1 MTKTEITVTAKH
13 GETEF
18 RLQLDSALLANN
30 RSACIIV
37 NNACSN
43 GKNTVNIGGPGDVT
57 IESAKEF
64 LAALTAAIYL
74 AENGISVR

>member
-1 MTKTEITVTAKH
+1 MRKTEITVTAKH

-18 RLQLDSALLANN
+18 RLHLDGALLSDN

-37 NNACSN
+37 GN
-43 GKNTVNIGGPGDVT
+43 GNPTGKTTLNIGGPGDVT

>member
-1 MTKTEITVTAKH
+1 MMNTEITVTAKH

-18 RLQLDSALLANN
+18 RLRLDGALLADN

-37 NNACSN
+37 GN
-43 GKNTVNIGGPGDVT
+43 GNPIGKKTINIGGPGDVT